1 MTGPRGDDTD
11 DAASS
16 DGRGSG
22 DSDGHGNGPSDDSD
36 GHGDG
41 PSDDSDGHGNDPSDD
56 SGGRASGGRA
66 SGDSADAGADDVR
79 STGTTDREE
88 GGRSTGSGRITVDD
102 GLFRWLLRSED
113 GTAVA
118 IRDVLVSVGVVLS
131 IGVVLFAVSGVWP
144 PMVAVESGSMEPN
157 MQVGDL
163 IIVVADD
170 RFVGD
175 GAVEG
180 TGVVPLEAARDSGHE
195 RFSKPGDVVIFQPD
209 GHGSR
214 TPIIHRAHFWVE
226 EGENWVDGR
235 ADPAYVDGASCEEL
249 ETCPANHDGFVTK
262 GDANSGYDQA
272 NSGARTDVVRAE
284 WVTGKSVFR
293 IPWLGHVRLTFERLF
308 FLPVGGSNA
317 LQPVGALAV
326 GAVATR
332 AGGGR

>member
-11 DAASS
+11 DADLP
-16 DGRGSG
+16 DGLGSG
-22 DSDGHGNGPSDDSD
+22 DSDGHGDDPSGDAA

-41 PSDDSDGHGNDPSDD
+41 PSDDPDGHGADDP
-56 SGGRASGGRA
+56 
-66 SGDSADAGADDVR
+66 AGANDDPDDRNPDDPAGTNDDVR
-79 STGTTDREE
+79 STGTADREDAD
-88 GGRSTGSGRITVDD
+88 RSAEPGRITVDD

-209 GHGSR
+209 GHGSQ